1 ENYALGLYNLGY
13 ARFKQNQYAAA
24 RTAFQNYVNAQTNR
38 NAPEYADAHNRIGDT
53 YYFSR
58 NFSDAERYYASAS
71 TLNPASADYALYQ
84 RAFVMGLQRNY
95 QGKINALEELM
106 RAYPNSHYYDDALYE
121 KSRALVMLNR
131 EGEAVTVLNK
141 LIAEFPQSPLSRQGG
156 IQLGQLHYNAERY
169 PQAIVAYKLVIQ
181 NFPGS
186 EDARAALQSLETVY
200 KDMND
205 IDAFVRYA
213 NSLPGGMRITPLRQD
228 SLTYLAAE
236 NLYMRGSKNDAQN
249 SLTKYLQSYPNGAYS
264 SDANYYLGVIA
275 NENNNTDKAM
285 SHFRSVVDANN
296 GKFLE
301 SALAYVAQTEYNRNN
316 YQQALQDYARL
327 SNVAQSLAHKQTA
340 QLGMAR
346 ANSKLNNYHEAA
358 RAIDQLL
365 ENKNLSP
372 ETLTEAHYLRGKAY
386 QQVREVDKAMADYQA
401 IANDTRS
408 VYGAE
413 AQFRL
418 AEAYYNWESYDK
430 AEAQVKEFMQK
441 TTPHQYWLARA
452 LIVLSDTYKAKG
464 DNFQAR
470 QYLESLQAN
479 YKGDEPEIKEMIQ
492 ERLK

>member
-1 ENYALGLYNLGY
+1 
-13 ARFKQNQYAAA
+13 
-24 RTAFQNYVNAQTNR
+24 
-38 NAPEYADAHNRIGDT
+38 
-53 YYFSR
+53 
-58 NFSDAERYYASAS
+58 
-71 TLNPASADYALYQ
+71 
-84 RAFVMGLQRNY
+84 
-95 QGKINALEELM
+95 
-106 RAYPNSHYYDDALYE
+106 
-121 KSRALVMLNR
+121 
-131 EGEAVTVLNK
+131 
-141 LIAEFPQSPLSRQGG
+141 
-156 IQLGQLHYNAERY
+156 
-169 PQAIVAYKLVIQ
+169 
-181 NFPGS
+181 
-186 EDARAALQSLETVY
+186 
-200 KDMND
+200 
-205 IDAFVRYA
+205 
-213 NSLPGGMRITPLRQD
+213 
-228 SLTYLAAE
+228 
-236 NLYMRGSKNDAQN
+236 
-249 SLTKYLQSYPNGAYS
+249 
-264 SDANYYLGVIA
+264 
-275 NENNNTDKAM
+275 
-285 SHFRSVVDANN
+285 
-296 GKFLE
+296 LE